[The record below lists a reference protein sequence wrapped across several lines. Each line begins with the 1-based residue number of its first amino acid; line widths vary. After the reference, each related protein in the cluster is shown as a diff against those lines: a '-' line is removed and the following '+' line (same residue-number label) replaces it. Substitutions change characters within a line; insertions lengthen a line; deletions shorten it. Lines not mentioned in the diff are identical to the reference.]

1 MHSLDRV
8 SVVTPRGLEQGKE
21 KKGKNTLDFSELSW
35 HDALFSAFFLMD
47 LAISNETTIFPGMSG
62 SVNFNKQK
70 RDDFFPYSFYS
81 TTNIIKAKKVF
92 IMSITT

>member
-1 MHSLDRV
+1 
-8 SVVTPRGLEQGKE
+8 
-21 KKGKNTLDFSELSW
+21 
-35 HDALFSAFFLMD
+35 MD

-81 TTNIIKAKKVF
+81 TTNIIKARKVF
-92 IMSITT
+92 IMSIST